1 MDQKSILLGTLR
13 GDRYGEQ
20 GFLISSAAEAGRFF
34 FEVLR
39 IQMIILAI
47 QIDKIL
53 LQNLKISACGALA
66 FSFDYFRSLPL
77 FHLKAKKEVSGT

>member
-1 MDQKSILLGTLR
+1 MSLLLGTLR

-20 GFLISSAAEAGRFF
+20 GFLISSAAEGGREN

-39 IQMIILAI
+39 IKMIILAI

-53 LQNLKISACGALA
+53 LQNLKISACGAFA
-66 FSFDYFRSLPL
+66 FSFDYLRSLTSLP
-77 FHLKAKKEVSGT
+77 FKSKEGVSVT